1 MTEVFK
7 REERYIVIKHS
18 DISGFW
24 REDVREQFF
33 AALERLNEHHVRI
46 PQRQFLVIESDWPE
60 YEPAWQMIEDRVA
73 GRPST
78 ASAFRALLAERN
90 ALAFLLKRFVDG
102 EHDQDENQA
111 ERHMYHDEAQTLLA
125 YLGGEVQG
133 HTLVPDDILRKQYE
147 QRMAL
152 IAENEAL
159 RKDADRYQWLRD
171 KSESV
176 HQFYLSTPIWFTGVR
191 FRKEDV
197 DNSIDAAM
205 ISVATPSAYNKDVS
219 RHEGGQT

>member
-78 ASAFRALLAERN
+78 ASAFLALLAERN

-125 YLGGEVQG
+125 YLGGQVQG
-133 HTLVPDDILRKQYE
+133 YTLVPDDALR
-147 QRMAL
+147 AL
-152 IAENEAL
+152 TAERDAL
-159 RKDADRYQWLRD
+159 RKGLTKVFNHIECNTECMVRDLVNWGTPRINPNDFYTECEAIKAIASAALNADA
-171 KSESV
+171 
-176 HQFYLSTPIWFTGVR
+176 
-191 FRKEDV
+191 
-197 DNSIDAAM
+197 
-205 ISVATPSAYNKDVS
+205 ATPSTERENVS
-219 RHEGGQT
+219 RHEER

>member
-102 EHDQDENQA
+102 EHDQEENQA

-125 YLGGEVQG
+125 YLGGQVQG
-133 HTLVPDDILRKQYE
+133 YTLVPDDALR
-147 QRMAL
+147 AL
-152 IAENEAL
+152 TAERDAL
-159 RKDADRYQWLRD
+159 RKGLTEVFNHIECNTECLVRD
-171 KSESV
+171 LV
-176 HQFYLSTPIWFTGVR
+176 NWGTPRINPNDFYTECEAIKAIASAAL
-191 FRKEDV
+191 
-197 DNSIDAAM
+197 NADAATQ
-205 ISVATPSAYNKDVS
+205 STDTENVS

>member
-33 AALERLNEHHVRI
+33 AALERLNEHHARI

-125 YLGGEVQG
+125 YLGGQVQG
-133 HTLVPDDILRKQYE
+133 YTLVPDDALR
-147 QRMAL
+147 AL
-152 IAENEAL
+152 TAERDAL
-159 RKDADRYQWLRD
+159 RKGLTKVFNHIECNTECLVRDLVNWGTPRINPNDFYTECEAIKAIASAALNADA
-171 KSESV
+171 
-176 HQFYLSTPIWFTGVR
+176 
-191 FRKEDV
+191 
-197 DNSIDAAM
+197 
-205 ISVATPSAYNKDVS
+205 ATPSTDTENVS
-219 RHEGGQT
+219 RHEN